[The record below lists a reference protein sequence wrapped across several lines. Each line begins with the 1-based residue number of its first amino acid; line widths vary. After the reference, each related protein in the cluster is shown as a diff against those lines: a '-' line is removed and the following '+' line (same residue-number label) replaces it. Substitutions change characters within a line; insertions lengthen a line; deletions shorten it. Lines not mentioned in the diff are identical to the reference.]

1 MKRLLAVS
9 AALTILTGAFAS
21 CGKPVHEASENNTNA
36 GETAS
41 DHAQTEEATVSPA
54 QAEAIKRITNGRYRY
69 EEITLPVKYDY
80 LYNFQSIG
88 EDTFTFVYYSSVSN
102 NGRSVITDSSFS
114 ELAEI
119 QYDIPEEAK
128 LYDTCDHVPFFDT
141 DGSFTVLV
149 TAEDHGGMSVPE
161 SEEEAE
167 SFDWDSYN
175 DNFTTHYFACS
186 YDKDGKLL
194 SSSEVTFPE

>member
-80 LYNFQSIG
+80 LYNLQSIG
-88 EDTFTFVYYSSVSN
+88 EDTFTFVYCHTSGCCAYACGSTYGIFHTRMHWKCHHAQRKPCYE
-102 NGRSVITDSSFS
+102 GRVKHGTA
-114 ELAEI
+114 LGREI
-119 QYDIPEEAK
+119 
-128 LYDTCDHVPFFDT
+128 L
-141 DGSFTVLV
+141 
-149 TAEDHGGMSVPE
+149 
-161 SEEEAE
+161 
-167 SFDWDSYN
+167 
-175 DNFTTHYFACS
+175 
-186 YDKDGKLL
+186 GKNR
-194 SSSEVTFPE
+194 